1 MATSKIEKIRQKLL
15 VCQGE
20 KEVIFEDCHKNAQR
34 LFCSTPRRKRKS
46 FNDYLIVIALPRL

>member
-20 KEVIFEDCHKNAQR
+20 KEPILK
-34 LFCSTPRRKRKS
+34 
-46 FNDYLIVIALPRL
+46 IVIKSSKGFYDTLRIKEESLTII